1 MARIDSFVFYR
12 SFYEAIKELPDTD
25 RLNVF
30 DSICEYA
37 LDHNEIERTPV
48 ARGMMTLI
56 TPLLDANY
64 KRRANGSQGG
74 RPKTAQSSEELEDK
88 ADNQGIKPNLD
99 ETKTKPSQNQST
111 TKGEPNVNVN
121 ANVNGN
127 VKDKKENT
135 KEKRPTLDEVRSYC
149 LERGNTVDPQRW
161 YDYYSANGW
170 KVGKNPMKDWKAC
183 IRTWERNTN
192 VSTTSRRNESDT
204 LPTYSTDKNKSL
216 SNEDEQELLKLMGR
230 SA

>member
-12 SFYEAIKELPDTD
+12 SFYEAIKELPAED

-48 ARGMMTLI
+48 AKGMMTLI
-56 TPLLDANY
+56 SPLLDANY

-74 RPKTAQSSEELEDK
+74 RPKTAQSGEDPEDK
-88 ADNQGIKPNLD
+88 ADNQGEKPNLD
-99 ETKTKPSQNQST
+99 ETETKPSQNQSV

-121 ANVNGN
+121 VNANGN

-135 KEKRPTLDEVRSYC
+135 KERKFSKPSIEEVRSYC
-149 LERGNTVDPQRW
+149 QERNNGVDPDRW
-161 YDYYSANGW
+161 FNYYTANGW

-183 IRTWERNTN
+183 VRTWE
-192 VSTTSRRNESDT
+192 
-204 LPTYSTDKNKSL
+204 KNNPKTEEERPSSERYKVPWL
-216 SNEDEQELLKLMGR
+216 N
-230 SA
+230 

>member
-12 SFYEAIKELPDTD
+12 SFYEAIKDLPAED

-48 ARGMMTLI
+48 AKGMMTLI

-64 KRRANGSQGG
+64 KRRSNGSQGG
-74 RPKTAQSSEELEDK
+74 RPKTAKSSEELEDK
-88 ADNQGIKPNLD
+88 ADNQGAKPNLD
-99 ETKTKPSQNQST
+99 ETKKKPSQNQNI

-121 ANVNGN
+121 VNANGN

-135 KEKRPTLDEVRSYC
+135 KEKARPTLDEVRAYC
-149 LERGNTVDPQRW
+149 QERNNGVDPDRW
-161 YDYYSANGW
+161 FNYYTANGW

-183 IRTWERNTN
+183 VRTWERNTN
-192 VSTTSRRNESDT
+192 VRPSQRPNQVDT
-204 LPTYSTDKNKSL
+204 LPTYSTSNNKSMAL
-216 SNEDEQELLKLMGR
+216 DEEEELLRLMGR
-230 SA
+230 A